1 MQMRKRRAEL
11 YAWLPGLIVIMT
23 VVALAVGALALHHL
37 ETELVAF
44 AGESLSIAATDIA
57 DKLDLLLFEH
67 YSEAQILAGALG
79 VTISDSQH
87 LTKHLSTWQQV
98 HPAYLWMGVTD
109 AGGRL
114 VAATDLQHVGQDR
127 SKDRWFLAVREK
139 DEVLVEDAKV
149 SPEAGGAVALSFT
162 APIKGAEGKFLG
174 AVSVR
179 VGLPAMEGVF
189 ARTIRLFQ
197 LERGISGEVQ
207 WRLLTKDGSL
217 LFDSTLGRADRE
229 NLVQRGQPSA
239 LLLASTS
246 SAGYVEEEQV
256 PRRVKVVTGY
266 ARTEGYGRFPGLQW
280 GVLVH
285 VARKDVLR
293 PIYGIMGEVGVAGAA
308 VGLPLLAL
316 LFWTSLRL
324 RKEWARILK
333 HEAQLAATLAST
345 ADAVLVTDQAGL
357 VTSVNR
363 AAQALIGWS
372 PEELFGKKI
381 HEAITFRQG
390 KTDEPLDSLIEP
402 ALHGTAKSLPPI
414 VLESK
419 QGREVMVEGTMSP
432 IRDDAGKLIGALMAL
447 RDITERTKIERRREA
462 QYAVTKVLA
471 ESATLDDAAPRILET
486 ICVGLNWAVG
496 LMWTVDEAAN
506 QLEFVEFWHGPAD
519 TVPAFE
525 TASRGTAFSPGIG
538 LPGRVWASK
547 KPAWISD
554 VTRDSN
560 FPRAPMAEQA
570 RLHGAFAFP
579 ILSGER
585 VLGVLEFFSHDVRQP
600 DQDLLQMLSSIGVQI
615 GHFLECHQLTRQ
627 VRQAQT
633 EERR

>member
-1 MQMRKRRAEL
+1 MRKRRAEL

-23 VVALAVGALALHHL
+23 VLALAVGALALHHL

-44 AGESLSIAATDIA
+44 AGESLAIAATDIA

-67 YSEAQILAGALG
+67 YSEVQILAGALD
-79 VTISDSQH
+79 TAMADPQH
-87 LTKHLSTWQQV
+87 LAKHLSAWQQV
-98 HPAYLWMGVTD
+98 HPAYLWMGVAD

-114 VAATDLQHVGQDR
+114 VAATDLQHVGHDR

-139 DEVLVEDAKV
+139 DEVLVEDAKF
-149 SPEAGGAVALSFT
+149 SSEAGGAVALSFT

-179 VGLPAMEGVF
+179 VGLPTMEGVF
-189 ARTIRLFQ
+189 GRTIRLFQ
-197 LERGISGEVQ
+197 LERGISGMVQ

-217 LFDSTLGRADRE
+217 LFDSLLGRADRE
-229 NLVQRGQPSA
+229 NLVQRGQSSA
-239 LLLASTS
+239 LLLASTAP
-246 SAGYVEEEQV
+246 AGYVEEDQV

-293 PIYGIMGEVGVAGAA
+293 PIYGIMGEVGVAAAA
-308 VGLPLLAL
+308 VGLPLLVL

-345 ADAVLVTDQAGL
+345 ADAVLVTDPTGL

-372 PEELFGKKI
+372 PEELFGKRI
-381 HEAITFRQG
+381 HEAVTFRQG
-390 KTDEPLDSLIEP
+390 KADQPLDSLIEP
-402 ALHGTAKSLPPI
+402 AFHGTANSLPPC
-414 VLESK
+414 VLVTK
-419 QGREVMVEGTMSP
+419 QGREVMVEGTVSP
-432 IRDDAGKLIGALMAL
+432 IRDDAGKLVGALMAL
-447 RDITERTKIERRREA
+447 RDITERTRIERRREA

-471 ESATLDDAAPRILET
+471 ESSTLGEAAPRLLET
-486 ICVGLNWAVG
+486 ICVSLNWAVG
-496 LMWTVDEAAN
+496 LLWTVDEAAQ
-506 QLEFVEFWHGPAD
+506 QLQFVEFWHTPAD
-519 TVPAFE
+519 TVPVFE
-525 TASRGTAFSPGIG
+525 TVSRRTAFASGIG

-547 KPAWISD
+547 KPAWISN
-554 VTRDSN
+554 VTRDGN
-560 FPRAPMAEQA
+560 FPRASMAEEA

-579 ILSGER
+579 ILSGDR

-600 DQDLLQMLSSIGVQI
+600 DQDLLQMLNSIGAQI
-615 GHFLECHQLTRQ
+615 GHFLERHRLVRQ

-633 EERR
+633 GERR